1 MKKQIFLYL
10 FVFTLLL
17 VVFQYVNSKSI
28 IDKYEKDI
36 NQLKTEVSLQDSL
49 NSELNDEN
57 FELSYFMFSNS
68 EDAMSY
74 YERQNYNVDSLQLTI
89 LDHLYETNVYKGE
102 EHPLIPYVSM
112 TDRPIL
118 INKARIINHRWIL
131 ADYTDGTYGGEL
143 FLNYNVISKDSISF
157 KVTDYLMYPSYN

>member
-74 YERQNYNVDSLQLTI
+74 YERQNYIVDSLQLTI